1 MFNVSLRTL
10 LITLCLTGCG
20 PGERTDSQS
29 QLPPAAQQNQKQSTT
44 TLVVSAASVNVP
56 SILAWERVEALPEQI
71 AVFDHVFWEPDDTRS
86 QRELLR
92 STDLVHGKSVLEIG
106 TGSGIVSLCCSQ
118 AGASRIVATD
128 INPWAVR
135 NAVYNAGC

>member
-1 MFNVSLRTL
+1 M
-10 LITLCLTGCG
+10 
-20 PGERTDSQS
+20 
-29 QLPPAAQQNQKQSTT
+29 
-44 TLVVSAASVNVP
+44 P